1 MENKGRLVFGGGLI
15 LLGVILLIGI
25 LTNIDI
31 WTFFWPAF
39 LIGLGLWLIFRPS
52 FSKERGG
59 LIFRPL
65 ADIKRNG
72 EWVVEDQEIWLFVG
86 DVDLDLTRAILPPGE
101 TKIQIFGFVG
111 EVNLLV
117 PEDAGVTVTS
127 NAFVTDAKVLGEEVD
142 NIFVPYSWSSR
153 DYIASERKLA
163 METNMFV
170 ASIKVDQLQASS

>member
-15 LLGVILLIGI
+15 LLGLILLIGV

-31 WTFFWPAF
+31 WTFFWPIF

-52 FSKERGG
+52 FLKERGG

-72 EWVVEDQEIWLFVG
+72 EWVVDDQEIWIFVG
-86 DVDLDLTRAILPPGE
+86 DVDLDLTRAIFPSDE
-101 TKIQIFGFVG
+101 AKIRIFGFVG

-117 PEDAGVTVTS
+117 PEKVGVTVNS

-153 DYIASERKLA
+153 NYLLSEHRLA
-163 METNMFV
+163 LETNMFV
-170 ASIKVDQLQASS
+170 ASIKVNQLQASS